1 MNGLKMGVIGVGL
14 LAMIT
19 GGCQNKVKKEN
30 EELWRQNRELQE
42 QRDQMALRL
51 RQAPDAQ
58 TLAQLQS
65 ENQRLA
71 AEVANLQ
78 ESLRQQ
84 PAGTPTPGLEGIDA
98 VYDAAA
104 GTVTVTLPGD
114 VLFAS
119 GSAELRSS
127 AQSTLNKII
136 QAIKKDYA
144 SNRITV
150 RGHTDTDP
158 INKTR
163 DKWSDNWDLGF
174 ARAHAVQQYLIK
186 NGISEKNI
194 RDVASAGPNSPKGSK
209 SASRR
214 VEIIVNTR

>member
-1 MNGLKMGVIGVGL
+1 MSGLRMGIIGVGL
-14 LAMIT
+14 LALIT
-19 GGCQNKVKKEN
+19 GGCQNKVKREN
-30 EELWRQNRELQE
+30 EQLWQQNRELQE
-42 QRDQMALRL
+42 RNTQLEAQL
-51 RQAPDAQ
+51 RQAPDARSY
-58 TLAQLQS
+58 AQLQS

-71 AEVANLQ
+71 AEVAKLQ

-119 GSAELRSS
+119 GSAELRPT
-127 AQSTLNKII
+127 ARTTLDKII
-136 QAIKKDYA
+136 QAIKKDYP
-144 SNRITV
+144 NNQITI

-158 INKTR
+158 INRTK

-186 NGISEKNI
+186 NGVSEKNI
-194 RDVASAGPNSPKGSK
+194 RDVASAGPNAPKSTK
-209 SASRR
+209 AASRR